1 MALGAMAVM
10 AGASLLG
17 GLAQYHSA
25 EKARKASSARLKQI
39 EEMFN
44 KIKPPDYD
52 LEITDPP
59 ALHMEELSLP
69 EFSDPMAAPKFDLS
83 KLEPEELKVIGKFNP
98 ELPAL
103 VLEAEPQLIQKTKDM
118 KMGRQAQ
125 LKALQRLQ
133 RIGEG
138 EFDPEYQQQVQ
149 EAARSAQGEAQSR
162 QASIMQDFA
171 RRGVTGAGMNLAAQL
186 GSSASAMDR
195 AAMANQ
201 QAATQAYKNR
211 LNALMSG
218 AQLGSQIRGE
228 DVDLQARNTA
238 AINAFNTRVSRQR
251 QAYEDQ
257 KAQAMNQAQMYNLG
271 VGQSVEQ
278 QNVGARNRAAEADR
292 ARLDALAKYGA
303 GFAQSEKQR
312 ADRNA
317 QQAFQNELAQQ
328 QYQNQ
333 LIAGQAAWTAGER
346 EKQNQLKRQMYQDQL
361 SKTQGAAGI
370 SGQQSA
376 ADISAAKD
384 RGALIQGL
392 TNVAMT
398 GALASQQQAQQDK
411 QAFNQANTAYMAQTG
426 QFMDPEQKMAWQK
439 SYEEY

>member
-1 MALGAMAVM
+1 MAVALAVM

-17 GLAQYHSA
+17 GLAQYYSA
-25 EKARKASSARLKQI
+25 EKARKASQARLNKI

-52 LEITDPP
+52 LSITDPP
-59 ALHMEELSLP
+59 ALHQEKLALP
-69 EFSDPMAAPKFDLS
+69 QFSDPLQAPKFDLS
-83 KLEPEELKVIGKFNP
+83 KLDPEDLKVVGKFNP

-103 VLEAEPQLIQKTKDM
+103 VMEAEPELIKKTEGM
-118 KMGRQAQ
+118 KLGREAQ
-125 LKALQRLQ
+125 LKALKRLQ
-133 RIGEG
+133 GIGEG

-149 EAARSAQGEAQSR
+149 EAARAAQGEAQSR

-171 RRGVTGAGMNLAAQL
+171 RRGIAGSGMNLAAQI
-186 GSSASAMDR
+186 GASASSMDR
-195 AAMANQ
+195 AAQANQ
-201 QAATQAYKNR
+201 AAAAQAYRNR

-228 DVDLQARNTA
+228 DIDLQARNTA
-238 AINAFNTRVSRQR
+238 AINAFNQRVSRQR

-257 KAQAMNQAQMYNLG
+257 RAQAMNQAQMYNLG

-278 QNVGARNRAAEADR
+278 QNVAARNQAAMADR

-303 GFAQSEKQR
+303 GFAQQEAAR
-312 ADRNA
+312 ADRNV
-317 QQAFQNELAQQ
+317 QQQYANQVAQQ
-328 QYQNQ
+328 QYANQ
-333 LIAGQAAWTAGER
+333 MAAGQAAWKAGEL
-346 EKQNQLKRQMYQDQL
+346 EKQNKLKQQMYQDQMGR
-361 SKTQGAAGI
+361 TQGAAGI
-370 SGQQSA
+370 AGQQSA

-398 GALASQQQAQQDK
+398 GALAANQQQQQDR
-411 QAFNQANTAYMAQTG
+411 QAFNQANTAFMTQTG
-426 QFMDPEQKMAWQK
+426 QFMDPAQKEAWQK
-439 SYEEY
+439 SYEDY